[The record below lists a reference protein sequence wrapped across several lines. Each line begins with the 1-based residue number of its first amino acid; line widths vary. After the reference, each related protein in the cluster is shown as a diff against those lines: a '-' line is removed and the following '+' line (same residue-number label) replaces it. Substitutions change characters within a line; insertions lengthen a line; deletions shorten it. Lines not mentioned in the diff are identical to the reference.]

1 MIGITTSGPT
11 VGKRDGQTEM
21 DGPIRCSS
29 LTLQREEHQSE
40 HGKLV
45 KQ

>member
-1 MIGITTSGPT
+1 MTNGGV
-11 VGKRDGQTEM
+11 VGFLKGMMGDV

-29 LTLQREEHQSE
+29 LTLQREEHQRK
-40 HGKLV
+40 HGKLI